1 MKEELINYNKK
12 ISEFDYKK
20 LSAMKSLEAEKKEVL
35 HRVKI
40 NNGYVYTTDPDK
52 YKHIAR

>member
-20 LSAMKSLEAEKKEVL
+20 LSAMKSLEAGKKKYCTEL
-35 HRVKI
+35 KSQTDGFTQPTQI
-40 NNGYVYTTDPDK
+40 NTN
-52 YKHIAR
+52 I